1 MRPMTAKASRE
12 GAGLDAE
19 MRESE
24 RSGAEM
30 RERTSTEM
38 RETESTE
45 RRGAEMRKK
54 KYGGFNAVW

>member
-54 KYGGFNAVW
+54 K

>member
-1 MRPMTAKASRE
+1 MRPMTVKASRE

-19 MRESE
+19 MRERE

-38 RETESTE
+38 RETKRVLRDVEL
-45 RRGAEMRKK
+45 R
-54 KYGGFNAVW
+54 